1 MILPYPSI
9 LRIDYKAMEGQD
21 IRDLIFSRVE
31 KEKYLAHLSAQGEGV
46 LSGSGWLKKA
56 CENLGIRLRTCKKDG
71 TIIRP
76 PEIIAILEGHA
87 KQMASG
93 EEELIGWISKASG
106 IATAA
111 SVAKKAAGRN
121 LVVVSGAWKKMPSPL
136 KDLVRQAIVDGGI
149 QYRIVEKPFVY
160 LDKNYVR
167 MLGGVSR
174 TLRSV
179 RGLKGHTLVIQLKDE
194 KQGLLREALLA
205 AQGGADIIMIDTGRK
220 EDIERVDSTLK
231 AKGLRGRLQIAFGG
245 NVRIDDLKDLKR
257 MPFEIVDI
265 GQAIVDAPLLDFKMD
280 IVGKL

>member
-46 LSGSGWLKKA
+46 LSGTGWLKKA

-76 PEIIAILEGHA
+76 SEIIAILEGYA

-111 SVAKKAAGRN
+111 WMAKKAAGRN
-121 LVVVSGAWKKMPSPL
+121 LKIVSGAWKKMPFPL

-167 MLGGVSR
+167 MLGGVSKA
-174 TLRSV
+174 LRSIRTPEGIYPGDPV
-179 RGLKGHTLVIQLKDE
+179 EGGRTRPSSGDRPCGTGGSRYHHDRYGQEGGHRTCGFDAEGKGTERSPSNRFRGKHQD
-194 KQGLLREALLA
+194 R
-205 AQGGADIIMIDTGRK
+205 
-220 EDIERVDSTLK
+220 
-231 AKGLRGRLQIAFGG
+231 
-245 NVRIDDLKDLKR
+245 
-257 MPFEIVDI
+257 
-265 GQAIVDAPLLDFKMD
+265 
-280 IVGKL
+280 

>member
-46 LSGSGWLKKA
+46 HSGTGWLKKA

-76 PEIIAILEGHA
+76 SEIIAILEGYA

-111 SVAKKAAGRN
+111 WMAKKAAGRN
-121 LVVVSGAWKKMPSPL
+121 LKVVSGAWKKMPFPL

-167 MLGGVSR
+167 MLGGVSKALRSIR
-174 TLRSV
+174 TL
-179 RGLKGHTLVIQLKDE
+179 KGYTLVIQLKGE
-194 KQGLLREALLA
+194 EHGLPRETVLA

-220 EDIERVDSTLK
+220 EDIECVDSTLK

-245 NVRIDDLKDLKR
+245 NIRIDDVKDLKR
-257 MPFEIVDI
+257 MPVEIVDI
-265 GQAIVDAPLLDFKMD
+265 GQAIVDAPLLDFRMD
-280 IVGKL
+280 IMGKI